1 MEELLGKKIVFSKK
15 TSNKWISDFPE
26 MNIVFLKQLEKEFN
40 ARLRLF
46 KYISW
51 ETMCLYLGLK
61 CTAIEIENTTCI
73 RYLDHDITMVVDNI
87 SEDSITFH
95 YE

>member
-15 TSNKWISDFPE
+15 TSKNWDSDFSE
-26 MNIVFLKQLEKEFN
+26 MNIVFLKKLEKGFN
-40 ARLRLF
+40 ERLRLF

-51 ETMCLYLGLK
+51 ENMCLWLGLK
-61 CTAIEIENTTCI
+61 CTAIEVENTTCI
-73 RYLDHDITMVVDNI
+73 RYLGHDITMVVDDI

>member
-15 TSNKWISDFPE
+15 TSRKWDSDFPE
-26 MNIVFLKQLEKEFN
+26 LNIMFLKKLEKKFN
-40 ARLRLF
+40 ERLQLF

-51 ETMCLYLGLK
+51 ENMCLHLGLT
-61 CTAIEIENTTCI
+61 CTAIEVENTTCI
-73 RYLDHDITMVVDNI
+73 RYLGHNITMVVDNI